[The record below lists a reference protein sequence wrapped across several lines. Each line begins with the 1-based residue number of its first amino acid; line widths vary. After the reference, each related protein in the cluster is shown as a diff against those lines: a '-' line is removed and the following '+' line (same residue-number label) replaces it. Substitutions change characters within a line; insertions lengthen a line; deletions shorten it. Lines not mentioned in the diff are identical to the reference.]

1 MTGTVARIALDLSL
15 DRFFDYRIPEKL
27 RGQIKTGTRVNV
39 PFGKSAFLRSG
50 YVMEITDRSEFTELR
65 EIDSLCDNAPNLPD
79 PLLRLAEWM
88 ALYYCCPRELAIR
101 NLLPGAV
108 RNGKIRHRVRPHCRL
123 GDAAQAAE
131 FVARNSGRSKARTA
145 LLKELMLE
153 HELPQDVLL
162 LKAGTGKG
170 ALDALVKLGLVIRED
185 VVDERDPFKG
195 STVIPT
201 SPLPPTPEQAEAL
214 RVIFETMDGK
224 NDGRHVVLLHG
235 VTCSG
240 KTEVYL
246 QAIARALEEGGEAIV
261 LVPEISL
268 TPQTVERFRAR
279 FGDRV
284 SVLHSGLSD
293 GERHDEWMKVHSGRV
308 RIAVGARSALF
319 APFTHLKLIVVDEEH
334 EQSYKQSEAPRYNAR
349 DVAVMRGKLE
359 GATVILGSATP
370 SLESHYNAITGKYA
384 HVRMLRRSD
393 PNIVLP
399 EVKIIDMRCEENDD
413 GRRPVLSTALIRAV
427 KERISL
433 GEQSIIFLN
442 RRGFAKQMICEEC
455 GFVARCPDCSAAYTY
470 HRKLGILTCHLCGAM
485 ISAYERCPQCGSD
498 QIRYSGTGTEK
509 VESMAFSVFKGARI
523 ARMDSDS
530 MTRPS
535 LYEEILGRFRRGE
548 IDILIGTQMIAKG
561 LDFPNVTFV
570 GVINADMGLFLP
582 DFRASERT
590 FQLLTQVAGRAG
602 RGEHR
607 GEVLI
612 QTSNPFNS
620 AITAAAEHDCDTFYA
635 DELPIREELKFPPYG
650 HLLTLHFDGEDPSAI
665 EQFARRLMT
674 RIGPFLDPETEVT
687 EPMPC
692 PIERIKGRYR
702 YQAVFR
708 AGKLGR
714 LKQALREECCR
725 RHPKGISI
733 YLDID
738 PVSML

>member
-1 MTGTVARIALDLSL
+1 MPHNVARIALNLSL
-15 DRFFDYRIPEKL
+15 DRFFDYRIPEHLLGKV
-27 RGQIKTGTRVNV
+27 RTGSKVNI
-39 PFGKSAFLRSG
+39 PFGNGLALRSG
-50 YVMEITDRSEFTELR
+50 YVMEISDRSEFPDLR
-65 EIDSLCDNAPNLPD
+65 AIDSICANSPEIPD
-79 PLLRLAEWM
+79 PLLKLAEWM
-88 ALYYCCPRELAIR
+88 ALYYCCPRELAVR

-108 RNGKIRHRVRPHCRL
+108 RSGKIKPRTRPHCRL
-123 GDAAQAAE
+123 GDTAKAAE
-131 FVARNSGRSKARTA
+131 YIEKNARAKARVA
-145 LLKELMLE
+145 LLKTLMLE
-153 HELPQDVLL
+153 HELPQDILL
-162 LKAGTGKG
+162 LKAGAGKG
-170 ALDALVKLGLVIRED
+170 ALDALVKEGIVDREEI
-185 VVDERDPFKG
+185 VDDRDPFKG
-195 STVIPT
+195 ASVIPT
-201 SPLPPTPEQAEAL
+201 KPLTPTPEQAEAL
-214 RVIFETMDGK
+214 KIIFDTMEGRTGK
-224 NDGRHVVLLHG
+224 HVVLLHG

-246 QAIARALEEGGEAIV
+246 QAIAKALEQGGEAIV

-279 FGDRV
+279 FGDMV
-284 SVLHSGLSD
+284 SVLHSGLSE

-319 APFTHLKLIVVDEEH
+319 APFTKLKLIVVDEEH

-370 SLESHYNAITGKYA
+370 SLESHYNAAVAGKYA
-384 HVRMLRRSD
+384 HARMLKRSD
-393 PNIVLP
+393 PRIVLP
-399 EVKIIDMRCEENDD
+399 DVRIIDMRCEETDD
-413 GRRPVLSTALIRAV
+413 GLRPVLSKELIRGV
-427 KERISL
+427 RERISV

-442 RRGFAKQMICEEC
+442 RRGFAKQMICEDC

-470 HRKLGILTCHLCGAM
+470 HRKMQILTCHLCGAM
-485 ISAYERCPQCGSD
+485 VSAYEKCPQCGSEK
-498 QIRYSGTGTEK
+498 IRYSGAGTEK
-509 VESMAFSVFKGARI
+509 VENMAFAVFKDARI

-535 LYEEILGRFRRGE
+535 LYEEILGKFRRGE

-570 GVINADMGLFLP
+570 GVVNADMGLFLP
-582 DFRASERT
+582 DFRAAERT

-620 AITAAAEHDCDTFYA
+620 AITAAANHDCDTFYA
-635 DELPIREELKFPPYG
+635 DELPVREELKFPPYG
-650 HLLTLHFDGEDPSAI
+650 HVIALHFDGEDPQKI
-665 EQFARRLMT
+665 EAYAAQLME
-674 RIGPFLDPETEVT
+674 RIQPYLDPETEVT
-687 EPMPC
+687 EPMPA
-692 PIERIKGRYR
+692 PIERIKGKFRYM
-702 YQAVFR
+702 ATFR

-714 LKQALREECCR
+714 LKQVLRYETCR
-725 RHPKGISI
+725 NQPRGLQV

>member
-1 MTGTVARIALDLSL
+1 MPGTIARIALDLSL
-15 DRFFDYRIPEKL
+15 DRFFDYRIPDHL
-27 RGQIKTGTRVNV
+27 IGSVKTGSKVNI
-39 PFGKSAFLRSG
+39 PFGKGASMRSG
-50 YVMEITDRSEFTELR
+50 YVMEITDHSDFSELR
-65 EIDSLCDNAPNLPD
+65 PVDSLCANSPDIPD
-79 PLLRLAEWM
+79 PLLKLAEWM

-101 NLLPGAV
+101 SLLPGAV
-108 RNGKIRHRVRPHCRL
+108 RNGKIKPRTRPLCRL
-123 GDAAQAAE
+123 NDAAKAAE
-131 FVARNSGRSKARTA
+131 FIHQNGSRAKARTA
-145 LLKELMLE
+145 LLKNLMLE
-153 HELPQDVLL
+153 HELPQDILL
-162 LKAGTGKG
+162 LKSSAGKG
-170 ALDALVKLGLVIRED
+170 ALDALVKSGLVTREEIID
-185 VVDERDPFKG
+185 DRDPFKG
-195 STVIPT
+195 ATVIPT
-201 SPLPPTPEQAEAL
+201 RPLTPTPEQAEAL
-214 RVIFETMDGK
+214 RIIFETMEGK
-224 NDGRHVVLLHG
+224 NDRHVVLLHG

-246 QAIARALEEGGEAIV
+246 QSIAKALENGGEAIV

-279 FGDRV
+279 FGNMV
-284 SVLHSGLSD
+284 SVLHSGLSE

-319 APFTHLKLIVVDEEH
+319 APFTNLKLIVVDEEH

-370 SLESHYNAITGKYA
+370 SLESHHNAVSGKYA
-384 HVRMLRRSD
+384 HARMLKRSD
-393 PNIVLP
+393 PGIVLP
-399 EVKIIDMRCEENDD
+399 EVRIIDMRCEESDD
-413 GRRPVLSTALIRAV
+413 GKRPVLSQELIRAV
-427 KERISL
+427 RDRLSQ

-470 HRKLGILTCHLCGAM
+470 HRKMQILTCHLCGAM
-485 ISAYERCPQCGSD
+485 ISAYEKCPQCGTD
-498 QIRYSGTGTEK
+498 KIRYSGAGTEK
-509 VESMAFSVFKGARI
+509 IENMAFAVFKGARI

-535 LYEEILGRFRRGE
+535 LYEEVLSKFRRGE

-570 GVINADMGLFLP
+570 GVVNADMGLFLP

-620 AITAAAEHDCDTFYA
+620 AIIAAANHDCDTFYA
-635 DELPIREELKFPPYG
+635 DELPIRQELKFPPYG
-650 HLLTLHFDGEDPSAI
+650 HVLTLHFDGENQQAI
-665 EQFARRLMT
+665 ESYAAQLME
-674 RIGPFLDPETEVT
+674 RIQPYLDPETEIT
-687 EPMPC
+687 DPMPA
-692 PIERIKGRYR
+692 PIERIKGKYR
-702 YQAVFR
+702 YMASFR
-708 AGKLGR
+708 AGKLGK
-714 LKQALREECCR
+714 LKQALRYETCR
-725 RHPKGISI
+725 NRPRGISV

>member
-1 MTGTVARIALDLSL
+1 MTAEVIVDIAGSEVDRIFEYTA
-15 DRFFDYRIPEKL
+15 IEGVHP
-27 RGQIKTGTRVNV
+27 GCRVRV
-39 PFGKSAFLRSG
+39 PFGGRVIDG
-50 YVMEITDRSEFTELR
+50 YVMRLKEESEF
-65 EIDSLCDNAPNLPD
+65 D
-79 PLLRLAEWM
+79 PSRLKPVAAVVDEALTPECLQLAEALAARYHCPKAQVLRLFLPAEMRRGQVREKQQTWVLP
-88 ALYYCCPRELAIR
+88 AGGEADISPRA
-101 NLLPGAV
+101 
-108 RNGKIRHRVRPHCRL
+108 K
-123 GDAAQAAE
+123 AQAAALCYLCQE
-131 FVARNSGRSKARTA
+131 GEAPLAELAAKFGRSAI
-145 LLKELMLE
+145 
-153 HELPQDVLL
+153 
-162 LKAGTGKG
+162 G
-170 ALDALVKLGLVIRED
+170 ALIQKGVFRTEQRRTRRTPYTGAQGQAPSRALTPAQQAA
-185 VVDERDPFKG
+185 VDTIARSNKA
-195 STVIPT
+195 V
-201 SPLPPTPEQAEAL
+201 Q
-214 RVIFETMDGK
+214 
-224 NDGRHVVLLHG
+224 LLHG
-235 VTCSG
+235 VTGSG

-246 QAIARALEEGGEAIV
+246 TLIAKALAAGKSAV
-261 LVPEISL
+261 FLVPEISL
-268 TPQTVERFRAR
+268 TPQMLLQLRERFGAQAAI
-279 FGDRV
+279 
-284 SVLHSGLSD
+284 LHSGLSA
-293 GERHDEWMKVHSGRV
+293 GEKFDEWWRLRTGEAK
-308 RIAVGARSALF
+308 IAIGARSAVF
-319 APFTHLKLIVVDEEH
+319 APVENVGVIIIDEEH
-334 EQSYKQSEAPRYNAR
+334 DGSYRSETSPRYSTAE
-349 DVAVMRGKLE
+349 VAAFRAKYNGCKL
-359 GATVILGSATP
+359 VLGSATP
-370 SLESHYNAITGKYA
+370 SVDTYRRAETGEYELIRLPERINKK
-384 HVRMLRRSD
+384 
-393 PNIVLP
+393 PLP
-399 EVKIIDMRCEENDD
+399 EVIVADMRQEV
-413 GRRPVLSTALIRAV
+413 RRGNAGAFSGALKDELESCLA
-427 KERISL
+427 S
-433 GEQSIIFLN
+433 GNQAIIFLN

-535 LYEEILGRFRRGE
+535 LYEEVLGRFRRGE

-620 AITAAAEHDCDTFYA
+620 AITAAAEHDCDTLYA

-650 HLLTLHFDGEDPSAI
+650 HLLTLHFDGEDPSVI
-665 EQFARRLMT
+665 EQFARQLMT
-674 RIGPFLDPETEVT
+674 RIAPVLDPETEVT